1 MAITGIT
8 ADARVFKALGGDP
21 EGRTKIELAND
32 AGHLLMSM
40 RPWRWA
46 DGAETL
52 LNLTASQGFVW
63 LPTDF
68 RDLKAAQLAG
78 ETATWLYPTTH
89 VELLEMRARDL
100 VTADTPAFYVVVHA
114 SNAGVY
120 QPRLEIHP
128 TPTTTAANAVRF
140 WYTKGWAPFPD
151 PADATAALM
160 PTWMEML
167 YMAVLGAV
175 ARAWE
180 DDLESPSIASAYL
193 DPIIRGWPYLTA
205 IKRDGEMQPNVGG
218 MVGGFAS
225 DARSWGPYIP
235 PVTL

>member
-1 MAITGIT
+1 
-8 ADARVFKALGGDP
+8 
-21 EGRTKIELAND
+21 
-32 AGHLLMSM
+32 
-40 RPWRWA
+40 
-46 DGAETL
+46 
-52 LNLTASQGFVW
+52 
-63 LPTDF
+63 
-68 RDLKAAQLAG
+68 
-78 ETATWLYPTTH
+78 
-89 VELLEMRARDL
+89 
-100 VTADTPAFYVVVHA
+100 
-114 SNAGVY
+114 
-120 QPRLEIHP
+120 
-128 TPTTTAANAVRF
+128 
-140 WYTKGWAPFPD
+140 
-151 PADATAALM
+151 M

-180 DDLESPSIASAYL
+180 DDLESPSIASEYL